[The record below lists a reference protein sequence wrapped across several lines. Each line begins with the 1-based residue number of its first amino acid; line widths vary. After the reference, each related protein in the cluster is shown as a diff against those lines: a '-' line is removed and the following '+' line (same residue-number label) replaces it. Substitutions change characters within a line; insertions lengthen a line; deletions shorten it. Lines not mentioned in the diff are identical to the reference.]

1 MSDDLKQ
8 KYNTILE
15 RLKKADA
22 WFETASHDEQ
32 LKQHDAYRQLVVD
45 IGNAENAL
53 RAAGIPFT
61 LSELR
66 NGFSLND

>member
-1 MSDDLKQ
+1 MSDTQ
-8 KYNTILE
+8 KRYNELLE
-15 RLKKADA
+15 RIKKADA
-22 WFETASHDEQ
+22 WFETATHEEQ

>member
-1 MSDDLKQ
+1 MNAQ
-8 KYNTILE
+8 KRYNELLE
-15 RLKKADA
+15 RIKKADA
-22 WFETASHDEQ
+22 WFETATHEEQ

>member
-66 NGFSLND
+66 NGFEVTS